1 MNGSR
6 AAATGIVIFVAVLMA
21 INGIW
26 GIFVGIAAIAK
37 GEFFVLAPNYVYQF
51 NASGWGWIHLIIGVL
66 ILVVAVALM
75 AGKSWARWPT
85 IVLAALQSIAQ
96 FFFLPYYPWWSILI
110 IALDILIIWALLTYR
125 PEAL

>member
-1 MNGSR
+1 MDGSR

-26 GIFVGIAAIAK
+26 GIFTGIAAIARD
-37 GEFFVLAPNYVYQF
+37 EFFVVAPNYIYEF
-51 NASGWGWIHLIIGVL
+51 DATGWGWIHLIIGVL
-66 ILVVAVALM
+66 ILVVAMALL

-85 IVLAALQSIAQ
+85 IALAALQAIAQ
-96 FFFLPYYPWWSILI
+96 FFFIPYYPWWAILI
-110 IALDILIIWALLTYR
+110 IVLDVLIIWALLTYR